1 MKTKKRFLIIAAL
14 MAALLSLSS
23 CYAPSP
29 LYGTWMDNN
38 GTSLMLMNTMDY
50 SLRYNNSQGIKCD
63 EQGTWAV
70 QDNVIN
76 FSTSQGVVVSEWDLR
91 GAILFLTWKD
101 NTGTTINMQLY
112 HTAK

>member
-1 MKTKKRFLIIAAL
+1 MNSKKKYLIIAVL

-38 GTSLMLMNTMDY
+38 GTTLKLMNTMDY
-50 SLRYNNSQGIKCD
+50 SMKYVNSQGLKAD

-76 FSTSQGVVVSEWDLR
+76 FTTSSGVVVSEWDLR
-91 GAILFLTWKD
+91 GAILYLTWKD

>member
-1 MKTKKRFLIIAAL
+1 MKNKKRFLITAVL
-14 MAALLSLSS
+14 MTVLLSLSS

-29 LYGTWMDNN
+29 LYGTWMDNS
-38 GTSLMLMNTMDY
+38 GTTLTLMNTMDY
-50 SLRYNNSQGIKCD
+50 SMKYKDSQNMDCN

-76 FSTSQGVVVSEWDLR
+76 FSTSSGIVVSEWDLR

-101 NTGTTINMQLY
+101 NNGETINMQLY